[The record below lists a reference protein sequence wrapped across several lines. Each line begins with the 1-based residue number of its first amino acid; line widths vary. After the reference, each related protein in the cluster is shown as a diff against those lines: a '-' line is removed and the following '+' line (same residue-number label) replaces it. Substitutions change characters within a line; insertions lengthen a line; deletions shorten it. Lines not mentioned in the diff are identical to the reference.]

1 MCFSRFLTLWKSVP
15 LLPLSFEKNLDFVS
29 CAKILQRESNELQV
43 IHHLS
48 TFVVSEKN
56 SHHFLNGINFWHS
69 DFFSAFQHYSLLSFL
84 LPFFLVALEGQR
96 SIFDLLEWP
105 QTTLTCYKSSKNVE
119 NSSGARRNQ
128 NKNCKIQTLFPLDDS
143 NKNEERV
150 VARAHFLLL
159 LTWAEF
165 LMGL

>member
-1 MCFSRFLTLWKSVP
+1 MPKFCKERAMNFKWSIIFLHLLWVR
-15 LLPLSFEKNLDFVS
+15 
-29 CAKILQRESNELQV
+29 KIHT
-43 IHHLS
+43 I
-48 TFVVSEKN
+48 
-56 SHHFLNGINFWHS
+56 FWMALI
-69 DFFSAFQHYSLLSFL
+69 FGTRIFSAFQHYSLLSFL

-165 LMGL
+165 LLGL